1 MPWPAPVTIATLPSS
16 SPTAPPVSLECVFL
30 TSRQAADCI
39 FRLVSTHTGP
49 LDGLPET
56 VPGVVHRAA
65 GLWPDDEAVVDRAST
80 PSEVRLTFAE
90 LDAAVRAAAKAFVAT
105 GLQPGD
111 RASVWAPNMHQWIVA
126 ALGLYSAGGVLVP
139 LNTRFKGTEAAH
151 VLRTS
156 GARFLFTVT
165 DFLDTNYVELLDDA
179 GARDLVEEIVILE
192 GSVPDGTVGWDGF
205 LARGTAVDDS
215 EVEAREATLTG
226 DTMCDIIFTSGTT
239 GAPKGAMLRH
249 AASVR
254 LYDSWAEVVGLR
266 HGDRYLLIYPL
277 FHTAGL
283 KSGLLA
289 SLLTGAT
296 LLSPLVFDPQT
307 VMTTVQAERITMLP
321 GPPAIYQTILNTDV
335 SEYDLS
341 SLRLAVTGAAVV
353 PVELVVQMRE
363 QLGIESVVTGYGLT
377 ETTGIVSMC
386 RHDDDPEIIAHT
398 SGRPIP
404 GVEMKNVDAD
414 GNEVPTGEP
423 GEIVTRGFQVMIGYF
438 DNAEATAETIDPD
451 GWLHTGDVGY
461 VDKDNNVTI
470 TDRIKDMFIVGGF
483 NAYPAEIESLM
494 LEHPDLAQVAI
505 VGVPDARMGEVGMAF
520 VVPTAGHT
528 VETDEVLAWAREHM
542 ANFKVPRYV
551 EVVDALP
558 LNASGKVLKFEL
570 RERGRAL
577 TSR

>member
-1 MPWPAPVTIATLPSS
+1 
-16 SPTAPPVSLECVFL
+16 
-30 TSRQAADCI
+30 
-39 FRLVSTHTGP
+39 VSTPTGP
-49 LDGLPET
+49 LPET
-56 VPGVVHRAA
+56 VPEVVHRAA
-65 GLWPDDEAVVDRAST
+65 ARWPDDEAVVDRDT
-80 PSEVRLTFAE
+80 RLTFAQ
-90 LDAAVRAAAKAFVAT
+90 LDAAVREAARAFVAT

-111 RASVWAPNMHQWIVA
+111 RASVWAPNIHRWIVA
-126 ALGLYSAGGVLVP
+126 ALGLYAAGGVLVP

-165 DFLDTNYVELLDDA
+165 DFLDTDYVALLEEA
-179 GARDLVEEIVILE
+179 GARDLVEEIVVLE
-192 GSVPDGTVGWDGF
+192 GSVPPGTVSWDDF
-205 LARGTAVDDS
+205 LARGAAADDA
-215 EVEAREATLTG
+215 EVETRESALTG
-226 DTMCDIIFTSGTT
+226 ETMCDIIFTSGTT

-249 AASVR
+249 GASVR
-254 LYDSWAEVVGLR
+254 AYASWADVVGLR
-266 HGDRYLLIYPL
+266 HRDRYLLVYPL

-283 KSGLLA
+283 KSGLVA
-289 SLLTGAT
+289 SLLTGTT
-296 LLSPLVFDPQT
+296 LLPHLVFDTPS
-307 VMTTVQAERITMLP
+307 VMATVQEERITMLP
-321 GPPAIYQTILNTDV
+321 GPPAIYQTILNADL
-335 SEYDLS
+335 SQYDFS

-353 PVELVVQMRE
+353 PVELVVRMRE
-363 QLGIESVVTGYGLT
+363 QLGLESVVTGYGLT

-404 GVEMKNVDAD
+404 DVEMKIVDAD
-414 GNEVPTGEP
+414 GNEVPTGEQ
-423 GEIVTRGFQVMIGYF
+423 GEIVARGFQVMIGYF
-438 DNAEATAETIDPD
+438 DNPEATAETIDAD

-461 VDKDNNVTI
+461 VDGANNVTI

-483 NAYPAEIESLM
+483 NAYPAEIEGLM
-494 LEHPDLAQVAI
+494 LDHPDLAQVAI

-528 VETDEVLAWAREHM
+528 VDPDEVLAWAREHM
-542 ANFKVPRYV
+542 ANFKVPRHL

-577 TSR
+577 TSS

>member
-1 MPWPAPVTIATLPSS
+1 
-16 SPTAPPVSLECVFL
+16 
-30 TSRQAADCI
+30 
-39 FRLVSTHTGP
+39 
-49 LDGLPET
+49 

-65 GLWPDDEAVVDRAST
+65 ALWPDDEAVVDRDT
-80 PSEVRLTFAE
+80 RLTFAQ
-90 LDAAVRAAAKAFVAT
+90 LDAAVRQAARAFVAS

-111 RASVWAPNMHQWIVA
+111 RASVWAPNIHQWIVA
-126 ALGLYSAGGVLVP
+126 ALGLYSAGGVLVT

-165 DFLDTNYVELLDDA
+165 DFLDTDYVELLDEA
-179 GARDLVEEIVILE
+179 GERDLVEEIVILE
-192 GSVPDGTVGWDGF
+192 GSVPEGTVSWADF
-205 LARGTAVDDS
+205 LARGASVDDA

-226 DTMCDIIFTSGTT
+226 DSTSDIIFTSGTT

-249 AASVR
+249 GASVR
-254 LYDSWAEVVGLR
+254 LYASWSEVVGLR

-289 SLLTGAT
+289 SLLTGTT
-296 LLSPLVFDPQT
+296 LFPCAVFDPPT
-307 VMTTVQAERITMLP
+307 VMETVQREGITMLP

-353 PVELVVQMRE
+353 PVELVVRLRE
-363 QLGIESVVTGYGLT
+363 ELKFDSVVTGYGLT
-377 ETTGIVSMC
+377 ETTGTIAMC

-398 SGRPIP
+398 SGRPLDGI
-404 GVEMKNVDAD
+404 EMKIVDAE
-414 GNEVPTGEP
+414 GNEVPTGEQ
-423 GEIVTRGFQVMIGYF
+423 GEIVARGYNVMIGYF
-438 DNAEATAETIDPD
+438 NNPEATAETIDAD

-461 VDKDNNVTI
+461 VDKDDNVTI

-483 NAYPAEIESLM
+483 NAYPAEIEGLM

-528 VETDEVLAWAREHM
+528 VDAEAVLAWAREHM
-542 ANFKVPRYV
+542 ANFKVPRYF
-551 EVVDALP
+551 EVVDELP

-570 RERGRAL
+570 RKRGRELIGA
-577 TSR
+577 

>member
-1 MPWPAPVTIATLPSS
+1 MNSHI
-16 SPTAPPVSLECVFL
+16 
-30 TSRQAADCI
+30 
-39 FRLVSTHTGP
+39 
-49 LDGLPET
+49 PET

-65 GLWPDDEAVVDRAST
+65 SLWPDDEAVVDRTST
-80 PSEVRLTFAE
+80 SKTTRLSFE
-90 LDAAVRAAAKAFVAT
+90 GLDALVRAAAKAFVAT
-105 GLQPGD
+105 GLHPGD

-139 LNTRFKGTEAAH
+139 LNTRFKGAEAAH

-192 GSVPDGTVGWDGF
+192 GSVPEGTVSWDDF
-205 LARGTAVDDS
+205 LARGATVDDA
-215 EVEAREATLTG
+215 EIEQREAALTG

-249 AASVR
+249 GASVR

-289 SLLTGAT
+289 SLLNGVT
-296 LLSPLVFDPQT
+296 LLPHLVFDPQT
-307 VMTTVQAERITMLP
+307 VMETVQTERVTMLP

-353 PVELVVQMRE
+353 PVELVIKLRE
-363 QLGIESVVTGYGLT
+363 ELGFDSVVTGYGLT
-377 ETTGIVSMC
+377 ETTGTVAMC

-398 SGRPIP
+398 SGRPLDGI
-404 GVEMKNVDAD
+404 EMKIVDAD
-414 GNEVPTGEP
+414 GNDLPTGEQ
-423 GEIVTRGFQVMIGYF
+423 GEIVTRGYQVMIGYF
-438 DNAEATAETIDPD
+438 ENPQATAETIDAD

-461 VDKDNNVTI
+461 VDAQNNVTI

-483 NAYPAEIESLM
+483 NAYPAEIEGLM

-505 VGVPDARMGEVGMAF
+505 VGVPDQRMGEVGMAF
-520 VVPTAGHT
+520 VVPTMGRA
-528 VETDEVLAWAREHM
+528 VDQDAVLAWAREHM
-542 ANFKVPRYV
+542 ANFKAPRYL
-551 EVVDALP
+551 EVVDELP

-570 RERGRAL
+570 RARGREL
-577 TSR
+577 TGS

>member
-1 MPWPAPVTIATLPSS
+1 
-16 SPTAPPVSLECVFL
+16 
-30 TSRQAADCI
+30 
-39 FRLVSTHTGP
+39 VSTHTDRRI
-49 LDGLPET
+49 DGLPDT

-65 GLWPDDEAVVDRAST
+65 GLWPDDEAVVDRET
-80 PSEVRLTFAE
+80 RFTFTE
-90 LDAAVRAAAKAFVAT
+90 LDAAVREAAKAFVAT
-105 GLQPGD
+105 GVQPGD

-126 ALGLYSAGGVLVP
+126 ALGLYAAGGVLVP

-165 DFLDTNYVELLDDA
+165 DFLDTNYVDLLDDA

-192 GSVPDGTVGWDGF
+192 GSVPEGTVGWTEF
-205 LARGTAVDDS
+205 LARGASVDDAAALDK
-215 EVEAREATLTG
+215 EVDAREAALTG
-226 DTMCDIIFTSGTT
+226 DTMSDIIFTSGTT

-249 AASVR
+249 GASVR
-254 LYDSWAEVVGLR
+254 LYASWAEVVGLR

-289 SLLTGAT
+289 SLLMGAT
-296 LLSPLVFDPQT
+296 LLPHLVFDPQT
-307 VMTTVQAERITMLP
+307 VMATVQAERVTMLP

-353 PVELVVQMRE
+353 PVELVVKLRDE
-363 QLGIESVVTGYGLT
+363 LGFDSVVTGYGLT
-377 ETTGIVSMC
+377 ETTGTVAMC

-398 SGRPIP
+398 SGRPLDGI
-404 GVEMKNVDAD
+404 EMKIVDVD
-414 GNEVPTGEP
+414 GNEVPTGDQ
-423 GEIVTRGFQVMIGYF
+423 GEIVTRGYQVMIGYF
-438 DNAEATAETIDPD
+438 DNPEATAETVDAD
-451 GWLHTGDVGY
+451 GWLHTGDIGY
-461 VDKDNNVTI
+461 VDAQNNVTI

-483 NAYPAEIESLM
+483 NAYPAEIEGLM
-494 LEHPDLAQVAI
+494 LEHPDVAQVAI
-505 VGVPDARMGEVGMAF
+505 VGVPDERMGEVGMAF

-528 VETDEVLAWAREHM
+528 VDHDAMLAWAREHM
-542 ANFKVPRYV
+542 ANFKAPRYL

-570 RERGRAL
+570 RARGKAAVSGR
-577 TSR
+577 

>member
-1 MPWPAPVTIATLPSS
+1 
-16 SPTAPPVSLECVFL
+16 
-30 TSRQAADCI
+30 
-39 FRLVSTHTGP
+39 
-49 LDGLPET
+49 
-56 VPGVVHRAA
+56 
-65 GLWPDDEAVVDRAST
+65 
-80 PSEVRLTFAE
+80 
-90 LDAAVRAAAKAFVAT
+90 
-105 GLQPGD
+105 
-111 RASVWAPNMHQWIVA
+111 VWAPNVHQWIVA
-126 ALGLYSAGGVLVP
+126 ALGLYAAGGVLVP
-139 LNTRFKGTEAAH
+139 LNTRFKGAEAAH

-192 GSVPDGTVGWDGF
+192 GSVPDGTVSWSDF
-205 LARGTAVDDS
+205 LARGRDVPDRD
-215 EVEAREATLTG
+215 VEAREAQLTG

-249 AASVR
+249 GASVR
-254 LYDSWAEVVGLR
+254 AYASWAEVVGLR

-289 SLLTGAT
+289 SLLTGTT
-296 LLSPLVFDPQT
+296 LLPHLVFDPQT
-307 VMTTVQAERITMLP
+307 VMAAVQEEHITMLP
-321 GPPAIYQTILNTDV
+321 GPPAIYQTILNADV
-335 SEYDLS
+335 SEYDFS

-353 PVELVVQMRE
+353 PVELVIKMRE
-363 QLGIESVVTGYGLT
+363 QLGFDCVVTGYGLT
-377 ETTGIVSMC
+377 ETTGIVAMC

-404 GVEMKNVDAD
+404 GVEMKIVDAD
-414 GNEVPTGEP
+414 GNEVPTGQQ
-423 GEIVTRGFQVMIGYF
+423 GEIVARGYQVMIGYF
-438 DNAEATAETIDPD
+438 DNPEATAETIDAD

-461 VDKDNNVTI
+461 VDAQDNVTI

-483 NAYPAEIESLM
+483 NAYPAEIEGLM

-505 VGVPDARMGEVGMAF
+505 VGVPDPRMGEVGMAF
-520 VVPTAGHT
+520 VVPTIGHT
-528 VETDEVLAWAREHM
+528 VDPDAVLAWAREHM
-542 ANFKVPRYV
+542 ANYKVPRYL

-570 RERGRAL
+570 RERGKAAV
-577 TSR
+577 SG

>member
-1 MPWPAPVTIATLPSS
+1 MTDT
-16 SPTAPPVSLECVFL
+16 
-30 TSRQAADCI
+30 
-39 FRLVSTHTGP
+39 
-49 LDGLPET
+49 LPET

-65 GLWPDDEAVVDRAST
+65 ARWANDEAVVDRGT
-80 PSEVRLTFAE
+80 RLTFAQ
-90 LDAAVRAAAKAFVAT
+90 LDDAVREAARAFVAS
-105 GLQPGD
+105 GLRPGD
-111 RASVWAPNMHQWIVA
+111 RASVWAPNIHQWIVA

-139 LNTRFKGTEAAH
+139 LNTRFRGTEAAH

-165 DFLDTNYVELLDDA
+165 DFLDTDYVALLDEA

-192 GSVPDGTVGWDGF
+192 GAVPPGTVGWADF
-205 LARGTAVDDS
+205 LARGAGVDAGKLDG
-215 EVEAREATLTG
+215 EIEAREGALDG
-226 DTMCDIIFTSGTT
+226 DTMSDIIFTSGTT

-249 AASVR
+249 GASVR
-254 LYDSWAEVVGLR
+254 AYASWADVVGLR
-266 HGDRYLLIYPL
+266 HGDRYLLVYPL

-283 KSGLLA
+283 KSGLVA
-289 SLLTGAT
+289 SLLTGTT
-296 LLSPLVFDPQT
+296 LVPHLVFDTPS
-307 VMTTVQAERITMLP
+307 VMARVQEERITMLP
-321 GPPAIYQTILNTDV
+321 GPPAVYQTILNA
-335 SEYDLS
+335 DLS
-341 SLRLAVTGAAVV
+341 QYDFSTLRLAVTGAAVV

-363 QLGIESVVTGYGLT
+363 QLGLESVVTGYGLT

-404 GVEMKNVDAD
+404 GVEMKIVDAD
-414 GNEVPTGEP
+414 GNELPTGEP
-423 GEIVTRGFQVMIGYF
+423 GEIVARGFQVMIGYF
-438 DNAEATAETIDPD
+438 DNPAATAETIDAD

-461 VDKDNNVTI
+461 VDDANNVTI

-483 NAYPAEIESLM
+483 NAYPAEIEGLM

-520 VVPTAGHT
+520 VVPTVGHE
-528 VETDEVLAWAREHM
+528 VDPDDVLAWAREHM
-542 ANFKVPRYV
+542 ANYKVPRHL

-570 RERGRAL
+570 RERATRGI
-577 TSR
+577 TGT

>member
-1 MPWPAPVTIATLPSS
+1 M
-16 SPTAPPVSLECVFL
+16 
-30 TSRQAADCI
+30 
-39 FRLVSTHTGP
+39 STPTGP
-49 LDGLPET
+49 LPET
-56 VPGVVHRAA
+56 VPEVVHRAA
-65 GLWPDDEAVVDRAST
+65 ARWPDDEAVVDRDT
-80 PSEVRLTFAE
+80 RLTFAQ
-90 LDAAVRAAAKAFVAT
+90 LDAAVREAARAFVAT

-111 RASVWAPNMHQWIVA
+111 RASVWAPNIHRWIVA
-126 ALGLYSAGGVLVP
+126 ALGLYAAGGVLVP

-165 DFLDTNYVELLDDA
+165 DFLDTDYVALLEEA
-179 GARDLVEEIVILE
+179 GARDLVEEIVVLE
-192 GSVPDGTVGWDGF
+192 GSVPPGTVSWDDF
-205 LARGTAVDDS
+205 LARGAAADDA
-215 EVEAREATLTG
+215 EVETRESALTG
-226 DTMCDIIFTSGTT
+226 ETMCDIIFTSGTT

-249 AASVR
+249 GASVR
-254 LYDSWAEVVGLR
+254 AYASWADVVGLR
-266 HGDRYLLIYPL
+266 HRDRYLLVYPL

-283 KSGLLA
+283 KSGLVA
-289 SLLTGAT
+289 SLLTGTT
-296 LLSPLVFDPQT
+296 LLPHLVFDTPS
-307 VMTTVQAERITMLP
+307 VMATVQEERITMLP
-321 GPPAIYQTILNTDV
+321 GPPAIYQTILNADI
-335 SEYDLS
+335 SQYDFS

-363 QLGIESVVTGYGLT
+363 QLGLESVVTGYGLT

-404 GVEMKNVDAD
+404 GVEMKIVDAD
-414 GNEVPTGEP
+414 GNEVPTGEQ
-423 GEIVTRGFQVMIGYF
+423 GEIVARGFQVMIGYF
-438 DNAEATAETIDPD
+438 DNPEATAETIDAD

-461 VDKDNNVTI
+461 VDGANNVTI

-483 NAYPAEIESLM
+483 NAYPAEIEGLM
-494 LEHPDLAQVAI
+494 LDHPDLAQVAI

-528 VETDEVLAWAREHM
+528 VDPDEVLAWAREHM
-542 ANFKVPRYV
+542 ANFKVPRHL

-577 TSR
+577 TSS

>member
-1 MPWPAPVTIATLPSS
+1 
-16 SPTAPPVSLECVFL
+16 
-30 TSRQAADCI
+30 
-39 FRLVSTHTGP
+39 
-49 LDGLPET
+49 
-56 VPGVVHRAA
+56 VHRAA
-65 GLWPDDEAVVDRAST
+65 ARWPGDEAIVDRGT
-80 PSEVRLTFAE
+80 RLTFAD
-90 LDAAVRAAAKAFVAT
+90 LDAAVREAAKAFVAT

-111 RASVWAPNMHQWIVA
+111 RASVWAPNLHQWIVA

-139 LNTRFKGTEAAH
+139 LNTRFKGAEAAH

-165 DFLDTNYVELLDDA
+165 DFLDTNYVDLLDDA
-179 GARDLVEEIVILE
+179 DARDLVEEIVIVE
-192 GSVPDGTVGWDGF
+192 GSMPGTDTPGVVSWADF
-205 LARGTAVDDS
+205 LARGKDVSDD
-215 EVEAREATLTG
+215 EVEAREAALTG
-226 DTMCDIIFTSGTT
+226 DTMSDIIFTSGTT

-249 AASVR
+249 GASVR
-254 LYDSWAEVVGLR
+254 LYESWSDVVGLR

-289 SLLTGAT
+289 SLLKGAT
-296 LLSPLVFDPQT
+296 LLPHLVFDPAT
-307 VMTTVQAERITMLP
+307 VMTTVQAEQVTMLP

-353 PVELVVQMRE
+353 PVELVVRLRE
-363 QLGIESVVTGYGLT
+363 DLGFDSVVTGYGLT
-377 ETTGIVSMC
+377 ETTGTVAMC

-398 SGRPIP
+398 SGRPLDGI
-404 GVEMKNVDAD
+404 EMKIVDAD
-414 GNEVPTGEP
+414 GDEVPTGEQ
-423 GEIVTRGFQVMIGYF
+423 GEIVTRGYQVMIGYF
-438 DNAEATAETIDPD
+438 DNPAATAETIDAD

-461 VDKDNNVTI
+461 VDGQNNVTI

-483 NAYPAEIESLM
+483 NAYPAEIEGLM

-505 VGVPDARMGEVGMAF
+505 VGVPDDRMGEVGMAF

-528 VETDEVLAWAREHM
+528 VDHDEVLTWARGHM
-542 ANFKVPRYV
+542 ANFKAPRYL

-570 RERGRAL
+570 RQRGREL
-577 TSR
+577 TS

>member
-1 MPWPAPVTIATLPSS
+1 MSTHIHR
-16 SPTAPPVSLECVFL
+16 SLE
-30 TSRQAADCI
+30 
-39 FRLVSTHTGP
+39 
-49 LDGLPET
+49 GLPET

-65 GLWPDDEAVVDRAST
+65 GLWPDDEAVVDRDT
-80 PSEVRLTFAE
+80 RLSFAG

-105 GLQPGD
+105 GLQLGD

-192 GSVPDGTVGWDGF
+192 GSVPEGTLSWDGF
-205 LARGTAVDDS
+205 LARGATVDDGPS
-215 EVEAREATLTG
+215 LDEQVEQREASLTG

-249 AASVR
+249 GASVR

-289 SLLTGAT
+289 SLLNGVT
-296 LLSPLVFDPQT
+296 LLPHLVFDPQT
-307 VMTTVQAERITMLP
+307 VMETVRSERVTMLP

-353 PVELVVQMRE
+353 PVELVVKLRQD
-363 QLGIESVVTGYGLT
+363 LGFDSVVTGYGLT
-377 ETTGIVSMC
+377 ETTGTVAMC

-398 SGRPIP
+398 SGRPLP
-404 GVEMKNVDAD
+404 GIEMKIVDVD
-414 GNEVPTGEP
+414 GNEVPTGEQ
-423 GEIVTRGFQVMIGYF
+423 GEIVTRGYHVMIGYF
-438 DNAEATAETIDPD
+438 ENPQATAETIDVD

-461 VDKDNNVTI
+461 VDAQSNVTI

-483 NAYPAEIESLM
+483 NAYPAEIEGLM

-505 VGVPDARMGEVGMAF
+505 VGVPDERMGEVGMAF
-520 VVPTAGHT
+520 VVPTMGH
-528 VETDEVLAWAREHM
+528 VVDRDEVLAWAREHM
-542 ANFKVPRYV
+542 ANFKAPRYL

-570 RERGRAL
+570 RARGREL
-577 TSR
+577 TSS